1 MKILFIAIL
10 SVTLVGCNM
19 GHNQQVGSVGGAV
32 VGGLLGNSVGKGSGR
47 TASTIVGT
55 YIGTVTG
62 SAIGKSL
69 DGRQNVASTHSSD
82 RCTGYTNAGAR
93 SACNR
98 GVAARLRMRQMQL
111 ERRAYS
117 RGYGR

>member
-1 MKILFIAIL
+1 
-10 SVTLVGCNM
+10 M
-19 GHNQQVGSVGGAV
+19 GSLTGAV
-32 VGGLLGNSVGKGSGR
+32 TGGLLGNSVGKGSGR
-47 TASTIVGT
+47 AASTIVGT
-55 YIGTVTG
+55 YLGTITG

-82 RCTGYTNAGAR
+82 RCTGYKNAGAR

-98 GVAARLRMRQMQL
+98 GVAARLRMKQMQL

-117 RGYGR
+117 RGYGM